1 MGIKVVTPPAT
12 EPVTLAEA
20 KLHLRVDTS
29 DEDALIS
36 RLISAAREQCEQ
48 EIDRSVAP
56 QTLMLLLD
64 AFPAGAILLPR
75 GPVASI
81 TSVQY
86 VDAAGA
92 LQTVSGANYTIDD
105 AQIDAW
111 LLPAYGY
118 EWPAARDQANAVR
131 VTYQSG
137 YTACPEAIRQWIL
150 LAVGTMYA
158 TREADSDRPAVPQ
171 NFAARLLDRYRV
183 GAL

>member
-20 KLHLRVDTS
+20 KLHLRVDGS

-48 EIDRSVAP
+48 ELDRSVAQ
-56 QTLMLLLD
+56 QTLMLMLD
-64 AFPAGAILLPR
+64 AFPGGAVLLPR
-75 GPVASI
+75 GPVISVS
-81 TSVQY
+81 SVQY
-86 VDAAGA
+86 TDAAGA
-92 LQTVSGANYTIDD
+92 AQTISGANYAIDD
-105 AQIDAW
+105 GQVDAW

-118 EWPAARDQANAVR
+118 DWPATREQGNAVR
-131 VTYQSG
+131 VTYQAG
-137 YTACPEAIRQWIL
+137 YATCPDAIRQWIL

-158 TREADSDRPAVPQ
+158 SREADSDRPAVPQ

-183 GAL
+183 APL